1 MSEIEFWTFF
11 NNPLNELNTNYN
23 VRELINLNELPI
35 YFIVYFINFVGVSCL
50 YMVKHTYMFGY
61 MVVRSICI

>member
-23 VRELINLNELPI
+23 VRELINLNELPV
-35 YFIVYFINFVGVSCL
+35 YFIV
-50 YMVKHTYMFGY
+50 
-61 MVVRSICI
+61 